1 MAEQREGRRALCA
14 GGACNPLVIE
24 DVPELPGIWLGCG

>member
-1 MAEQREGRRALCA
+1 MAEQREGRGPLNPGDAFK
-14 GGACNPLVIE
+14 PLVKK